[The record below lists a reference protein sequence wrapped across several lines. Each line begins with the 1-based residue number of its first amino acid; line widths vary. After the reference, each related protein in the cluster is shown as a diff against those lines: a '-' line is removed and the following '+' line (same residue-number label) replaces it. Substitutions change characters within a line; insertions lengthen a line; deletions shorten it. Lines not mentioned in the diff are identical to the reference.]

1 MVMWGSEGDCTI
13 EKSGSVKQIAT
24 ELRTADFDY
33 PLPPDRVAAVPAHV
47 RDESRLFV
55 MPRGGRSPNK
65 HGHFRELAA
74 HLPERSLLVLNDTR
88 VLAARL
94 QARKPTGGAVELLL
108 TRAISAAPASGR
120 PGEAP
125 GVGPGEGFSETW
137 EALGRGLGN
146 ASLGL
151 RLEIAGAAAAAPVVA
166 TLVERGEEGRFV
178 VRLEGRGAP
187 SLAAVLDAIGEVPL
201 PPYIVAARRAA
212 SETASGGADA
222 TAVDD
227 RVRYQT
233 VYARAPGAVAAPTAG
248 LHFTEALLDDLR
260 ARGHELA
267 RVTLHVG
274 PGTFRPVKDADPR

>member
-1 MVMWGSEGDCTI
+1 
-13 EKSGSVKQIAT
+13 
-24 ELRTADFDY
+24 
-33 PLPPDRVAAVPAHV
+33 V

-120 PGEAP
+120 PREAP

-187 SLAAVLDAIGEVPL
+187 SLAAVLDSLAVQPPTPSTQSLVFVVWDNPPIVIGAGSYLDRLAALAGARNVFHDVGSPSAQVSIET
-201 PPYIVAARRAA
+201 IAARDPDFVALLSDSAVPPRYATRPEWRVVRAVRNARFLFLPGQLFGRPGPRAA
-212 SETASGGADA
+212 EAI
-222 TAVDD
+222 
-227 RVRYQT
+227 RELR
-233 VYARAPGAVAAPTAG
+233 RRLEAAP
-248 LHFTEALLDDLR
+248 
-260 ARGHELA
+260 
-267 RVTLHVG
+267 
-274 PGTFRPVKDADPR
+274 